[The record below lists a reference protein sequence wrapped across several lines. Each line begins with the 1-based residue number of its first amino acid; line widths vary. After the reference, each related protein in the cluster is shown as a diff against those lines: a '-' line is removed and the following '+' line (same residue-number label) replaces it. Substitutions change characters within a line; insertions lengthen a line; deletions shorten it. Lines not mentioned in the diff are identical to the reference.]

1 MKTISIS
8 RAGLADEENLMRSYP
23 EGLCA
28 LCGGRRRAGRV
39 IHSVDLGTTVVVVRN
54 VEAQVCDQCGEPWL
68 DDATVARLEQ
78 IVREARGRGAELEV
92 VSLP

>member
-1 MKTISIS
+1 
-8 RAGLADEENLMRSYP
+8 MRSYP

-39 IHSVDLGTTVVVVRN
+39 THSVDLGTTVVVVRN
-54 VEAQVCDQCGEPWL
+54 VEAQVCDQCGESWL
-68 DDATVARLEQ
+68 DDATVTRLEE
-78 IVREARGRGAELEV
+78 IVHAARGRGVEIEV